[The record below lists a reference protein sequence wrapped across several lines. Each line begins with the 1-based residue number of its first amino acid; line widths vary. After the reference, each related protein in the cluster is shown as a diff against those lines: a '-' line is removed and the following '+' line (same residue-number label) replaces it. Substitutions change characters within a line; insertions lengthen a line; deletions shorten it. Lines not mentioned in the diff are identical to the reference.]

1 MLKKYGH
8 ILVADYVATDIQE
21 WDSLGAQYL
30 RVELPTSAEN
40 EIQMQQKGFY
50 FTDRT
55 LKTSISL
62 QKCPLD
68 LNKFLRLP
76 IEETTAYK
84 DEIFQIA
91 QNSFA
96 YDRRFHFAPLCSREI
111 ASAVLQTYVQD
122 LDKVLVALF
131 KDKL

>member
-50 FTDRT
+50 F
-55 LKTSISL
+55 LAHFF
-62 QKCPLD
+62 
-68 LNKFLRLP
+68 NKRAKRN
-76 IEETTAYK
+76 IIGRK
-84 DEIFQIA
+84 RI
-91 QNSFA
+91 
-96 YDRRFHFAPLCSREI
+96 
-111 ASAVLQTYVQD
+111 
-122 LDKVLVALF
+122 
-131 KDKL
+131 